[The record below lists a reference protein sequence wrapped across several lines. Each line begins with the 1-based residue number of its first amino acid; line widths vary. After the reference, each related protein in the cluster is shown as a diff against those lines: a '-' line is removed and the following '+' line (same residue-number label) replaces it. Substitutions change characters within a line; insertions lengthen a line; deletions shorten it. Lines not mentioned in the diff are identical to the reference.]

1 MLGIQGWPH
10 WKRKELHSFPPLHE
24 FETVEGEEEPTE
36 WKEGSWTVDG
46 FREVLLQM
54 DDAVQTVVLGFGY
67 DEDGNFVAN
76 SEHVYL
82 KRRSE
87 GEVDAEQAKAEQAD
101 TEQADTEQADAEQA
115 DAEKAEAEKADAEK
129 AEAEKADAEQ
139 AEAEQA
145 DAEQA
150 DAEQADAEQA
160 EAEQAEA
167 EQADADQADA
177 EKADAEQAEKE
188 QADTEQADAE
198 QAEAEQ
204 AGAEQ
209 AEAKQAEAKQADTEQ
224 ADSDGEQEEP
234 DWLADAGTRV
244 DPMSEGRRP
253 ASVSD
258 SSTETVA
265 QLDVTTLKPIEGEG
279 IAIVGVFPPSVWQ
292 GIVKGGCTLTT
303 TGGKQVNAVY
313 TNRKVQVDQFLLDLT
328 SYCAVSRTYA
338 VTRLR
343 PHHLPSMRG
352 DTGAALRLHR
362 TRRALHDKR

>member
-1 MLGIQGWPH
+1 MIGIQGWPH

-87 GEVDAEQAKAEQAD
+87 GEVD
-101 TEQADTEQADAEQA
+101 T
-115 DAEKAEAEKADAEK
+115 
-129 AEAEKADAEQ
+129 EQ

-150 DAEQADAEQA
+150 DAEKADTEQAEAEQTDAEQADAEQAEAEKAEAEKAEAEKAEAEQAEAEQAEAEAEAEQA

-167 EQADADQADA
+167 EQA
-177 EKADAEQAEKE
+177 E
-188 QADTEQADAE
+188 
-198 QAEAEQ
+198 
-204 AGAEQ
+204 AEQ
-209 AEAKQAEAKQADTEQ
+209 AEAKQ

-253 ASVSD
+253 ASLSD

>member
-87 GEVDAEQAKAEQAD
+87 GEVDAEQA
-101 TEQADTEQADAEQA
+101 
-115 DAEKAEAEKADAEK
+115 
-129 AEAEKADAEQ
+129 
-139 AEAEQA
+139 
-145 DAEQA
+145 
-150 DAEQADAEQA
+150 

-167 EQADADQADA
+167 
-177 EKADAEQAEKE
+177 E